1 MAGRLRQV
9 TELYETELQRVTAE
23 RAEWMGFLRFAAA
36 HYQYSFD
43 QQLLLYAQRPGATVV
58 LPMEDWNLR
67 YGRWVARGAKAI
79 AVFDEN
85 YSSRRQLRFL
95 FDIADTV
102 ETNQTRPIP
111 RFEVLPDERPGIV
124 DALEDAVGELAER
137 DSFEQALCS
146 VAQNVVRE
154 RMPEIMREVLVSLD
168 GSFLESC
175 TDEEIENVFSSAV
188 AENVGFVLLT
198 KCGCEPERV
207 IGGDAF
213 AALAVM
219 DTPLLG
225 TALGT
230 AVSFIS
236 RDILIEVV
244 HIQRSLKTQ
253 EFAAGQQALYNET
266 VEETTQKSESRDAH
280 ERSEEHGDH
289 LHDAERV
296 PDSGFGDAGGA
307 DRAQPLGQDAVGLP
321 SEAAENPIHAAADER
336 EADAA
341 PAAGADGHGGA
352 ARQAGAA
359 DGEGGE
365 PDRAVQGT
373 GAAGVGPANERH
385 PQDGGRA
392 GHAGDHGLSDAGG
405 EARRQKETRARAGRV
420 IAPPALAVSLGYQMA
435 LDLEEAL
442 PEGTTAQ
449 YEQQRIT
456 QRQIDRALTDSCRT
470 FAGGQEGIVPF
481 LAEHDS
487 QEERVRFIRG
497 RYGIGGMT
505 VGERLYEGHSGK
517 GMEIKL
523 GGLLEPE
530 DQVLL
535 SWRAV
540 AERLAQ
546 LYQQEILEAMLPD
559 ETEEPALN
567 VEPATY
573 HISET
578 QQDVSRGPKARFLG
592 NLDAIRTLKA
602 VEVEGRVATP
612 EEQEVLA
619 RYVGWGG
626 LADAFDSNKDSWK
639 EEYAALKGV
648 LTDAEYAAA
657 RASTLTAFY
666 TPPVVI
672 QAMYA
677 ALGNMG
683 FSGGNLLEPACGTG
697 RFFGML
703 PEGMGGAHCYGVE
716 LDSVS
721 GRIAQLLYPQA
732 RIEVTG
738 FEQAELP
745 DQFFDAAVGN
755 VPFGAFSVADRR
767 YDAQHFLIHDYFFA
781 RTLDKLRPGGVLA
794 FVTAKG
800 TMDKE
805 NLAVRR
811 YIAQRAELVGAIRL
825 PNDTFH
831 AEAGADVTSDILFLR
846 KRERPVVEEP
856 DWVHL
861 GRTESELTVNRY
873 FIDHPEMV
881 LGELVEVT
889 TQYGRDV
896 VCKPFPHREL
906 KELLAQAVEALRVDD
921 HNIQDAELSDAVKPD
936 GSIPADPTV
945 RNYSYTAING
955 RIYYRENSRM
965 MPVQLSRGAQE
976 RVLHMLPLR
985 DCVRELIQAQLDDE
999 PDTRIAELQH
1009 RLNGLYD
1016 GFRAEFG
1023 LLSGRANSQALSDD
1037 SAYPLLCSLEIL
1049 DENGQLARKA
1059 DLFTRRT
1066 IQPHRAVTH
1075 ADSAGDALAVSLS
1088 EKGRVDLHYME
1099 ELSGK
1104 PSEELMQALRG
1115 IIFPLPEHPE
1125 RWVTADEY
1133 LSGNVREKLREV
1145 RRAAQE
1151 DARFAD
1157 NVTVLEGAQPQ
1168 PIPVAEISV
1177 RLGATWVPPEIV
1189 EQFVLETLQPPFY
1202 ARRSVHVHYSEVTAQ
1217 WRIEGKN
1224 VDRFG
1229 VLATQTYGTERMNAY
1244 RIVEETLNLH
1254 DARVYDAVERADG
1267 SKSRVLNKRETA
1279 LAQARQEQLKAAFAD
1294 WVWKEPERWE
1304 RLTALY
1310 NERFNAIRLRTY
1322 DGSGLRF
1329 AGMNPEIRLRPHQA
1343 DAVAHVLY
1351 GGNTL
1356 LAHVVGLGK
1365 VRHVRN

>member
-9 TELYETELQRVTAE
+9 TELYETELQRITAE

-36 HYQYSFD
+36 HYQYPFD

-67 YGRWVARGAKAI
+67 YGRWVTRGAKAI

-95 FDIADTV
+95 FDIAGTV

-124 DALEDAVGELAER
+124 DALEGSVGELENR
-137 DSFEQALCS
+137 DSFEGALLS
-146 VAQNVVRE
+146 VARNVVRE
-154 RMPEIMREVLVSLD
+154 RMPEIMREVLVSLE
-168 GSFLESC
+168 GSFLENC
-175 TDEEIENVFSSAV
+175 TDEEIEDVFSSAV
-188 AENVGFVLLT
+188 VESVGFVLLT
-198 KCGCEPERV
+198 KCGCEPESV
-207 IGGDAF
+207 MGEDAF
-213 AALAVM
+213 AALPVL

-230 AVSFIS
+230 AASDIS
-236 RDILIEVV
+236 RDILVEMV
-244 HIQRSLKTQ
+244 HIQRRLKTR
-253 EFAAGQQALYNET
+253 EFASEQRALYNT
-266 VEETTQKSESRDAH
+266 PIEETPHDRDNMDAQ

-289 LHDAERV
+289 LHDAERL
-296 PDSGFGDAGGA
+296 PDSGAGDAGGA
-307 DRAQPLGQDAVGLP
+307 DRAQPLGQDAAGSP
-321 SEAAENPIHAAADER
+321 SEAAEDFVHAAADER

-341 PAAGADGHGGA
+341 SAAGADGHGGA

-365 PDRAVQGT
+365 PDRAAQGT
-373 GAAGVGPANERH
+373 GAAGAGPADERH

-392 GHAGDHGLSDAGG
+392 GHAGDHGLNEAGG
-405 EARRQKETRARAGRV
+405 EVRRQKETGARAGRV

-435 LDLEEAL
+435 LDLEEVST
-442 PEGTTAQ
+442 EGTVEQAG
-449 YEQQRIT
+449 QQRIT
-456 QRQIDRALTDSCRT
+456 QQQIDRALTDSCRT
-470 FAGGQEGIVPF
+470 FAGGQEDIVPF

-487 QEERVRFIRG
+487 QEERVRFIRE

-505 VGERLYEGHSGK
+505 IGDRLYEDHNGR
-517 GMEIKL
+517 GMELTL
-523 GGLLEPE
+523 GSLLEPE

-535 SWRAV
+535 PWRAV

-546 LYQQEILEAMLPD
+546 IYQREILEAMLPD
-559 ETEEPALN
+559 ETEALGLN

-578 QQDVSRGPKARFLG
+578 QQEVPRGPKARFQG

-602 VEVEGRVATP
+602 VEAEGRVATP

-626 LADAFDSNKDSWK
+626 LADAFDPNKDSWK
-639 EEYAALKGV
+639 EEYATLKGV

-721 GRIAQLLYPQA
+721 GRIAQLLYPEAHIQ
-732 RIEVTG
+732 VKG
-738 FEQAELP
+738 YEQSDLP

-861 GRTESELTVNRY
+861 GTTPDGLVVNTY
-873 FIDHPEMV
+873 FVQHPEMV
-881 LGELVEVT
+881 LGELVETT
-889 TQYGRDV
+889 TQYGKDVTCKSLRD
-896 VCKPFPHREL
+896 KDL
-906 KELLAQAVEALRVDD
+906 KTLLAQAVEALHVDD
-921 HNIQDAELSDAVKPD
+921 YNIQDAGLADAVELD

-955 RIYYRENSRM
+955 RVYYRENSRM
-965 MPVQLSRGAQE
+965 VPVQLSNSAQE

-999 PDTRIAELQH
+999 PDARIEELQS
-1009 RLNGLYD
+1009 RLNSLYD
-1016 GFRAEFG
+1016 GFRAEYG
-1023 LLSGRANSQALSDD
+1023 LLSSRANSQALSDD

-1049 DENGQLARKA
+1049 DENGRLARKA
-1059 DLFTRRT
+1059 DLFTKRT
-1066 IQPHRAVTH
+1066 IRPHRAVTR

-1104 PSEELMQALRG
+1104 PSEELTQALRG

-1125 RWVTADEY
+1125 RYVTADEY
-1133 LSGNVREKLREV
+1133 LSGNVREKLREA

-1157 NVTVLEGAQPQ
+1157 NVTALEGAQPQ
-1168 PIPVAEISV
+1168 PI
-1177 RLGATWVPPEIV
+1177 RC
-1189 EQFVLETLQPPFY
+1189 
-1202 ARRSVHVHYSEVTAQ
+1202 
-1217 WRIEGKN
+1217 
-1224 VDRFG
+1224 
-1229 VLATQTYGTERMNAY
+1229 NA
-1244 RIVEETLNLH
+1244 N
-1254 DARVYDAVERADG
+1254 
-1267 SKSRVLNKRETA
+1267 
-1279 LAQARQEQLKAAFAD
+1279 
-1294 WVWKEPERWE
+1294 
-1304 RLTALY
+1304 
-1310 NERFNAIRLRTY
+1310 
-1322 DGSGLRF
+1322 
-1329 AGMNPEIRLRPHQA
+1329 
-1343 DAVAHVLY
+1343 
-1351 GGNTL
+1351 
-1356 LAHVVGLGK
+1356 
-1365 VRHVRN
+1365 